1 MGSGYTRETVKTCD
15 FSAIL
20 GGRVIREVGLYAS
33 MYGNN
38 SKEEGARGRR
48 NTQGL

>member
-33 MYGNN
+33 MYGMLDQVP
-38 SKEEGARGRR
+38 GASTEHKRP
-48 NTQGL
+48 